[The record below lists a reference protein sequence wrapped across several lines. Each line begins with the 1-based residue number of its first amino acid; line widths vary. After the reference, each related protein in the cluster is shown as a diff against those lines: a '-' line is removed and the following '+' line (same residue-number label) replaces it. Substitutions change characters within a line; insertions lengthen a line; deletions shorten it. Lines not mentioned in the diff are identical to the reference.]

1 MATPKIKPFKR
12 IIPMIYA
19 YTTPNDISHDGWT
32 KIGYTEKQSVEERIK
47 QQSHTVDAKINLL
60 WKGSA
65 RYQDGSDEA
74 FTDHEF
80 HRYLT
85 QKRKIERKPETE
97 WFHIDGD
104 TSHQYFYKFAE
115 RDFSDIQGSVEG
127 TQYELRKEQ
136 QKAVDQTIAY
146 FLRHGEGSEF
156 LWNAKPRFGKTLTT
170 YDLVRKMQMQ
180 NVLVVTNRP
189 SIANSWFDDFDK
201 FIAWQTNLK
210 FVSETDALKNRPV
223 LSRDDFINTVS
234 DGAEYGQVVFESLQ
248 GLKGSIYFGG
258 GYDKLKWIQDLE
270 WDLLIIDEAHEG
282 VDTYKTD
289 KAFDKIKRKYTL
301 HLTGTPFKALALG
314 KFAAD
319 QIYNWSYADEQQAK
333 LDWDEDVA
341 GSSNPYETMPRLNMY
356 TYQLSEMMKDTLKQG
371 TILDDGDKADPA
383 FDLNE
388 FFKVQNGRFVYD
400 EAVDKFL
407 DSLTTGEK
415 YPFSTPELRE
425 ELAHTFWLLNRVDS
439 AKALAKKLKK
449 HPVFSEYEIVLA
461 AGDGKLDDD
470 QLSEDD
476 LDQAN
481 IKSFDKVQAAI
492 AK

>member
-1 MATPKIKPFKR
+1 M
-12 IIPMIYA
+12 
-19 YTTPNDISHDGWT
+19 
-32 KIGYTEKQSVEERIK
+32 
-47 QQSHTVDAKINLL
+47 
-60 WKGSA
+60 
-65 RYQDGSDEA
+65 
-74 FTDHEF
+74 
-80 HRYLT
+80 
-85 QKRKIERKPETE
+85 
-97 WFHIDGD
+97 
-104 TSHQYFYKFAE
+104 
-115 RDFSDIQGSVEG
+115 
-127 TQYELRKEQ
+127 
-136 QKAVDQTIAY
+136 
-146 FLRHGEGSEF
+146 
-156 LWNAKPRFGKTLTT
+156 WNAKPRFGKTLTT

-492 AK
+492 VK